1 MAYTSIFKEEEMEM
15 GGGITPAPKSFGKMP
30 MKSKG
35 SMCPEDIASKFF
47 TLYMAAQ
54 FYHWQ
59 TTSIAQHEML
69 GGVYD
74 SVHGAK
80 DTIMEYLLGVQAPTR
95 LSTPPVAETP
105 APFSDQSVAKMLDDG
120 FQFTIA
126 MMSYADMKGL
136 EELKNLASDLQ
147 GVFGKAKYLNTLS

>member
-1 MAYTSIFKEEEMEM
+1 MAYKSIFKAEEGMEME
-15 GGGITPAPKSFGKMP
+15 GVTPAPKSFSKTP
-30 MKSKG
+30 MKAKG
-35 SMCPEDIASKFF
+35 SMCTEDIANKFF
-47 TLYMAAQ
+47 TIYMAAQ

-59 TTSIAQHEML
+59 TTSIAQHKML
-69 GGVYD
+69 GKVYD
-74 SVHGAK
+74 AVSDAK

-95 LSTPPVAETP
+95 LTTAPVAETP

-126 MMSYADMKGL
+126 MMAYADSRGL

-147 GVFGKAKYLNTLS
+147 GVFGKAKYLNTFS

>member
-1 MAYTSIFKEEEMEM
+1 MAYTSIFKAEEGMEME
-15 GGGITPAPKSFGKMP
+15 GVTPAPKSFGKMP

-74 SVHGAK
+74 AVGDAK

-95 LSTPPVAETP
+95 LTMSPVAETP
-105 APFSDQSVAKMLDDG
+105 APFSDQSVAKMLNDG
-120 FQFTIA
+120 FAFSVA
-126 MMSYADMKGL
+126 MCEYAEEKNL
-136 EELKNLASDLQ
+136 EELCNLSSNLQ
-147 GVFGKAKYLNTLS
+147 GVFAKAKYLNTLK

>member
-1 MAYTSIFKEEEMEM
+1 MST
-15 GGGITPAPKSFGKMP
+15 MP
-30 MKSKG
+30 MGMGMSSG
-35 SMCPEDIASKFF
+35 MTPELIMNKFF
-47 TLYMAAQ
+47 TLYMTAQ

-59 TTSIAQHEML
+59 TTSIAKHEML
-69 GGVYD
+69 GEVYD
-74 SVHGAK
+74 SIHSAK

-95 LSTPPVAETP
+95 LSTSPVAETP

-126 MMSYADMKGL
+126 MMSYADIKGL

-147 GVFGKAKYLNTLS
+147 GVFAKAKYLNTLS

>member
-1 MAYTSIFKEEEMEM
+1 MQLKKPISPMST
-15 GGGITPAPKSFGKMP
+15 GMP
-30 MKSKG
+30 MTMGMSSG
-35 SMCPEDIASKFF
+35 MNPDMIMNKFF

-59 TTSIAQHEML
+59 TTSVAQHGML
-69 GGVYD
+69 GEVYD
-74 SVHGAK
+74 AVGDAK

-95 LSTPPVAETP
+95 LTTPPVAETP

-126 MMSYADMKGL
+126 MMTYADSRGL

-147 GVFGKAKYLNTLS
+147 GVFAKAKYLNTLK

>member
-1 MAYTSIFKEEEMEM
+1 MAYTSIFKAEEGME
-15 GGGITPAPKSFGKMP
+15 GEITPAPKSFGKMP

-35 SMCPEDIASKFF
+35 SMCPEDIANKFF
-47 TLYMAAQ
+47 SLYMAAQ

-59 TTSIAQHEML
+59 TTSIAQHGML
-69 GGVYD
+69 GEVYD
-74 SVHGAK
+74 AVGDAK

-95 LSTPPVAETP
+95 LTSSPVAETP

-126 MMSYADMKGL
+126 MMAYADSRGI

>member
-1 MAYTSIFKEEEMEM
+1 MQLKKPISPMST
-15 GGGITPAPKSFGKMP
+15 GMP
-30 MKSKG
+30 MTMGMSSG
-35 SMCPEDIASKFF
+35 MNPDMIMNKFF

-59 TTSIAQHEML
+59 TTSVAQHGML
-69 GGVYD
+69 GEVYD
-74 SVHGAK
+74 AVGDAK

-95 LSTPPVAETP
+95 LTSSPVAETP
-105 APFSDQSVAKMLDDG
+105 APFSDQSVAKMLDNG

-126 MMSYADMKGL
+126 MMEYADSRGL

-147 GVFGKAKYLNTLS
+147 GVFAKAKYLNTLK

>member
-1 MAYTSIFKEEEMEM
+1 MST
-15 GGGITPAPKSFGKMP
+15 GMP
-30 MKSKG
+30 MTMGMSSG
-35 SMCPEDIASKFF
+35 MNPDMIMNKFF

-59 TTSIAQHEML
+59 TTSVAQHGML
-69 GGVYD
+69 GEVYD
-74 SVHGAK
+74 AVGDAK

-95 LSTPPVAETP
+95 LTSSPVAETP
-105 APFSDQSVAKMLDDG
+105 APFSDQSVAKMLDNG

-126 MMSYADMKGL
+126 MMEYADSRGL

-147 GVFGKAKYLNTLS
+147 GVFAKAKYLNTLK